1 MAKGAQMA
9 RRLRGILFDKEGT
22 LFDFH
27 ATWGVWC
34 GSFIQDMAQ
43 GDPARAKVLAD
54 AIGFDLGTGRLHK
67 SSPVVAET
75 MEALLALVLRS
86 LPDLNETDLRRHLI
100 TSSAAAPQVQV
111 VPLVAL
117 LDRLQ
122 NMGLT
127 LGIATND
134 GEEPARAHLE
144 RAGIIRHFAFIAGY
158 DTGHGGK
165 PDPGMALAFCRV
177 TGLEPEECAMIG
189 DSNHDL
195 ISGRTAGMR
204 AVGVLTGLA
213 SREDLAPH
221 ADAILPDIGGLPGWL
236 ASEQATASG

>member
-1 MAKGAQMA
+1 MNEQLKG
-9 RRLRGILFDKEGT
+9 LLFDKDGT

-34 GSFIQDMAQ
+34 GGFIADMAK
-43 GDPARAKVLAD
+43 GDPARASVLAD
-54 AIGFDLGTGRLHK
+54 AIGFDLDAGRLNN

-75 MEALLALVLRS
+75 METLLALVLTA
-86 LPDLNETDLRRHLI
+86 LPDLNEADLRRHLI
-100 TSSAAAPQVQV
+100 TSTSAAPQVEA
-111 VPLVAL
+111 VPLAGL
-117 LDRLQ
+117 LDRLLG
-122 NMGLT
+122 MGLT

-165 PDPGMALAFCRV
+165 PDPGMALAFCRA
-177 TGLEPEECAMIG
+177 TGLESEECAMIG
-189 DSNHDL
+189 DSIHDL
-195 ISGRTAGMR
+195 TSGRAAGMR

-213 SREDLAPH
+213 TREDLAGH
-221 ADAILPDIGGLPGWL
+221 ADAILPDIGGLPDWL
-236 ASEQATASG
+236 AFQQAASDG

>member
-1 MAKGAQMA
+1 MQMIGQVKG
-9 RRLRGILFDKEGT
+9 LLFDKDGT

-34 GSFIQDMAQ
+34 GGFIEDMAK
-43 GDPARAKVLAD
+43 GDAARANVLAG
-54 AIGFDLGTGRLHK
+54 AIGFDLDAGRLRN

-75 MEALLALVLRS
+75 MEVLLALVLKA
-86 LPDLNETDLRRHLI
+86 LPDLNEADLRRHLI
-100 TSSAAAPQVQV
+100 TSTAAAPQVQA
-111 VPLVAL
+111 VPLAGL
-117 LDRLQ
+117 LDRLL

-134 GEEPARAHLE
+134 GEEPARAHLK

-165 PDPGMALAFCRV
+165 PDPGMALAFCRA
-177 TGLEPEECAMIG
+177 TGLEPDECAMIG

-195 ISGRTAGMR
+195 ISGRAAGMR

-236 ASEQATASG
+236 ASEQATVSG